1 MSKKLLVYFS
11 YNGNTRM
18 IANMIKEKVDCDVL
32 ELKPKIPYSND
43 YQSVVDEF
51 QNNETAKTTT
61 ELQKY
66 NINLDNYDTI
76 IVGSPVWWYSI
87 TPVIRTFLKSNDLS
101 NKKIIPFATNA
112 GWLGKTFKEIKV
124 LCSNSEVIKEMNIVF
139 TTNHEEHKLVTAIDE
154 VNKWIESME

>member
-1 MSKKLLVYFS
+1 MNKKLLVYFS

-18 IANMIKEKVDCDVL
+18 IANMIKEKVDCDIL
-32 ELKPKIPYSND
+32 ELNPKMPYSTD

-112 GWLGKTFKEIKV
+112 GWLGRTFKEIKE
-124 LCSNSEVIKEMNIVF
+124 LCPNSNVGNEMNIVF
-139 TTNHEEHKLVTAIDE
+139 TTNHEERKLVSSIDE
-154 VNKWIESME
+154 VNKWIDFIK